1 MKTRSETTKP
11 TPPETVA
18 KRLELT
24 FRFMREVIAD
34 PARLDDIP
42 SSGAVVVVLPA
53 DDPEFAAQEREYAER
68 LRGEGRQVFLEE
80 VGVEPITEAGWE
92 RLNAPIPAWSPT
104 WATDLDFD
112 RATIVY
118 DQQRDALLVDVSR
131 GTRHGW
137 AWPLNELIYLL
148 LDAETEEAFAFLI
161 PELLSKATQRL
172 PELTRVLR
180 LAEMRP
186 LSEAERGQLAI
197 LEHASAN
204 GVGGSHS
211 DLAATETWQRFLT
224 GIRLITRL

>member
-1 MKTRSETTKP
+1 MNTRAQPTEP
-11 TPPETVA
+11 TPPETIA
-18 KRLELT
+18 KRSALT
-24 FRFMREVIAD
+24 FRFMREAIAD
-34 PARLDDIP
+34 PTRLDDIP
-42 SSGAVVVVLPA
+42 SSGAVVVVVPA
-53 DDPEFAAQEREYAER
+53 DDPEFAAQEREFAER
-68 LRGEGRQVFLEE
+68 LSADGRHVIVKE

-92 RLNAPIPAWSPT
+92 RLNAPIPAWSPK
-104 WATDLDFD
+104 WAMDLDFD

-118 DQQRDALLVDVSR
+118 DQQRDVLLVDVSR

-161 PELLSKATQRL
+161 PEFLAKTVQRL

-197 LEHASAN
+197 LEHSSVN

-211 DLAATETWQRFLT
+211 NLDATEAWQRFLT
-224 GIRLITRL
+224 GIRLTAGL